1 MKKVVFALAV
11 ALMVSLVCNY
21 RSCTQEEPETV
32 IIERTDTLWMTKTDT
47 LPMVSTEY
55 ITQYVKIPVPVSDSV
70 TAQRDS
76 VELEVVQRCYTDD
89 TTYTAWVSGI
99 KYDDW
104 PRLDSVSVRQR
115 TIIREREVIR
125 TKERKRPL
133 TYGVQAGVGYGL
145 FNRQPDAFIG
155 VGIQYNF

>member
-1 MKKVVFALAV
+1 MKKVVFAIAV
-11 ALMVSLVCNY
+11 ALLVSLVCNY
-21 RSCTQEEPETV
+21 RSCTIEEPEAV

-47 LPMVSTEY
+47 LPVVSTEY
-55 ITQYVKIPVPVSDSV
+55 VTQYVKIPVPVSDSV
-70 TAQRDS
+70 TAQCDS
-76 VELEVVQRCYTDD
+76 VEFEVVQRSYTDD

-104 PRLDSVSVRQR
+104 PRLDSVSVMQR

-133 TYGVQAGVGYGL
+133 TYGVHAGVGYGL
-145 FNRQPDAFIG
+145 FNRQPDAFVGI
-155 VGIQYNF
+155 GIQYNF

>member
-11 ALMVSLVCNY
+11 ALLVSLVCNY
-21 RSCTQEEPETV
+21 RSCDEKVPEEV
-32 IIERTDTLWMTKTDT
+32 VIERTDTLWMTKTDT
-47 LPMVSTEY
+47 LPIVFTEY
-55 ITQYVKIPVPVSDSV
+55 VTQYVKIPVHVSDSV
-70 TAQRDS
+70 TDQRDS
-76 VELEVVQRCYTDD
+76 VELEVVQRSYTDD

-145 FNRQPDAFIG
+145 LNRQPDAFIG